1 MVERGS
7 FREQG
12 DFPEREKCELGS
24 EGEVKIY
31 KISIPGSR
39 NDVCKG
45 PVVDRAGV
53 SKLGKQ
59 KSVAREWKARHMGW
73 TEAGMVT
80 GDRSLTGPVSCRKN

>member
-1 MVERGS
+1 MFQKDTMVGGG
-7 FREQG
+7 G
-12 DFPEREKCELGS
+12 DVS
-24 EGEVKIY
+24 M
-31 KISIPGSR
+31 
-39 NDVCKG
+39 CKG

-80 GDRSLTGPVSCRKN
+80 GDRSLAGPVSCRKN